1 MNAPAES
8 RKAAADL
15 VYLVSCAVNGEIPD
29 PGRTE
34 ACDLAEV
41 YLLAKRHYLAAA
53 ADIALESAGIRIP
66 AFVQARAK
74 ALRKNALLDSET
86 AAVAAAL
93 SERGIWYMPLKG
105 AVLQRYYPQYGMRE
119 MSDRDIL
126 FDASRARDV
135 RQMMEALGFQAKSYG
150 YENVDVYYKP
160 PVLNFEMHRTLV
172 ARGHSRKLFN
182 YYQAV
187 EKRLLPAGGLERR
200 FTPEDFYIFL
210 LVHEFRHY
218 SHGGIGL
225 RALLDVYV
233 YLRREQPDM
242 ARVRKELDGLG
253 LRQFEEKN
261 RLLAQQLFERRPLS
275 EEQEEMLDYILS
287 SGSFGRFDHI
297 VENQLAQKGR
307 LSYFL
312 TKLILPMDLMRDR
325 YPVLG
330 RAPFLYPFCWFH
342 RAVYSLLYRRDRI
355 RCEIRALA
363 GKAEKRPNK
372 CPSVF

>member
-1 MNAPAES
+1 MNTHADS
-8 RKAAADL
+8 RKAAEDL
-15 VYLVSCAVNGEIPD
+15 IYLLSCAVNGETPD
-29 PGRTE
+29 PGRLE
-34 ACDLAEV
+34 ACDLTEV
-41 YLLAKRHYLAAA
+41 YLLAKRHNLAAA
-53 ADIALESAGIRIP
+53 ADIALESAGVRIP
-66 AFVQARAK
+66 VFVQARAK

-93 SERGIWYMPLKG
+93 SARGIWYMPLKG

-135 RQMMEALGFQAKSYG
+135 RQVMEGLGFQAIPSEYG
-150 YENVDVYYKP
+150 NVDVYYKP

-187 EKRLLPAGGLERR
+187 EKRLLPAVGLERR
-200 FTPEDFYIFL
+200 FTPEDFYIFM

-242 ARVRKELDGLG
+242 VRVRKELDSLG

-261 RLLAQQLFERRPLS
+261 RLLAQQLFERIPLS

-297 VENQLAQKGR
+297 VENQLAQKGK
-307 LSYFL
+307 LSYFM

-325 YPVLG
+325 YPVLD
-330 RAPFLYPFCWFH
+330 RAAFLYPVCWIH
-342 RAVYSLLYRRDRI
+342 RAVYSLLFKRERVRY
-355 RCEIRALA
+355 EINALT
-363 GKAEKRPNK
+363 KSIDKVPEKR
-372 CPSVF
+372 